1 MQVIVK
7 FGFSCYKS
15 TCNLDLDETTPLF
28 PLLGLSSVAI
38 VCSRLPSTSL
48 PCNRMGPVTI
58 VFSVLLVMTLAHGEF
73 LMKSHLWDKHPDC
86 IRVIDFTVDSVLW
99 VGYAI
104 VLLLLGA
111 TDLASLYS
119 QTCVE
124 QQCYMGMT
132 RFGAPQGTHR
142 AGYVVSGHVNWKS
155 NVYSP

>member
-1 MQVIVK
+1 MLQVIVQLG
-7 FGFSCYKS
+7 FGRNNSVVSTPGSQFSGYRVFA
-15 TCNLDLDETTPLF
+15 T
-28 PLLGLSSVAI
+28 SVGW
-38 VCSRLPSTSL
+38 LTL
-48 PCNRMGPVTI
+48 HRMGPVTI